1 MTKLNFLS
9 TASFM
14 LAGAL
19 VGLTLSACDFGPKM
33 IGNETEG
40 AAECQDGET
49 KPADDGC
56 NTCGCN
62 DGEWECTEKA
72 CEGQTTV
79 PAMCQDGESKPSEDD
94 CNTCTCIG
102 GDWGCTLANC
112 EVSTTSGYDTAD
124 TDVVTT
130 TTGANPTSATDSSS
144 TSNGSAT
151 DGSATDSSSTGDGDP
166 PPVIPC
172 EGEAVPL
179 GDITTLMAYTQ
190 SQVPQKPDDTT
201 TGGSGGSGSGGGE
214 LDPGTLHVTLS
225 DQAYVCADPEAQL
238 QCGGHWKVSIV
249 IPPEFQS
256 PGTYNL
262 IGQDVHGFGIETGD
276 EGNQD
281 CSFGGGS
288 FDATLQIFSVDDN
301 VVEGRLC
308 NVNPFFLVPVPSL
321 EGSFSAPRCQ

>member
-33 IGNETEG
+33 IGNETDG
-40 AAECQDGET
+40 AEECQDGET
-49 KPADDGC
+49 KPAEDGC
-56 NTCGCN
+56 NTCSCI
-62 DGEWECTEKA
+62 DGEWGCTEKA

-79 PAMCQDGESKPSEDD
+79 PAMCQDGDTKPADD
-94 CNTCTCIG
+94 GCNTCSCIG
-102 GDWGCTLANC
+102 GDWGCTLMDC
-112 EVSTTSGYDTAD
+112 EVSTTSGYDT
-124 TDVVTT
+124 DVVTS

-144 TSNGSAT
+144 TS

-179 GDITTLMAYTQ
+179 GDIPTLIAYTQ
-190 SQVPQKPDDTT
+190 SQVPPMPPENTVT
-201 TGGSGGSGSGGGE
+201 GSGSGGGE
-214 LDPGTLHVTLS
+214 LDPGAIVVKLS
-225 DQAYVCADPEAQL
+225 DNQALVCADPEALL
-238 QCGGHWKVSIV
+238 QCGGHWQVSIV

-262 IGQDVHGFGIETGD
+262 LGQDVTAFATETGN

-301 VVEGRLC
+301 TVEGRLC
-308 NVNPFFLVPVPSL
+308 HVNPFFSVPAPSL
-321 EGSFSAPRCQ
+321 EGSFSAPRCL

>member
-33 IGNETEG
+33 IGNETDG
-40 AAECQDGET
+40 AVECQDGET

-56 NTCGCN
+56 NTCSCI
-62 DGEWECTEKA
+62 DGEWGCTEKA

-79 PAMCQDGESKPSEDD
+79 PAMCQDGESKPADD
-94 CNTCTCIG
+94 GCNTCSCIDG
-102 GDWGCTLANC
+102 QWGCTEKGC
-112 EVSTTSGYDTAD
+112 EGVTTSGYDPSD
-124 TDVVTT
+124 TDVNTSTSTT
-130 TTGANPTSATDSSS
+130 TL
-144 TSNGSAT
+144 AT
-151 DGSATDSSSTGDGDP
+151 DGSSTGATDTDGEP

-179 GDITTLMAYTQ
+179 GDITTLMAYTK
-190 SQVPQKPDDTT
+190 SQVPPKPDNTST
-201 TGGSGGSGSGGGE
+201 SGTASGGGE
-214 LDPGTLHVTLS
+214 LDPGTILVTLS
-225 DQAYVCADPEAQL
+225 DQTFTCADPEALL
-238 QCGGHWKVSIV
+238 QCGGHWQVTIV

-262 IGQDVHGFGIETGD
+262 LGQDVHGGAFETGD

-301 VVEGRLC
+301 TVEGRLC
-308 NVNPFFLVPVPSL
+308 HVNPFFSVPVPSL
-321 EGSFSAPRCQ
+321 EGSFSAPRCL